1 MKKKTVGPDIG
12 AAATMPTG
20 GRIGSADLCSCRFVG
35 ENRQRRFFDEH
46 GLDDGLSKPRRKIHP
61 KDTLTKQQWFRHS
74 GRSVG
79 IGSADEIGKVG
90 RIGSRCCR
98 GQWQP
103 TRRCKF
109 GSARRLVQVMGSTW
123 PDLKPGR
130 GTVDAG
136 RASAAACR
144 APCKVGLSRRQPSRA
159 RQRRPASPTH
169 AALVRL
175 RGWEEMEEGS
185 RGFPSPENS
194 RDFFKNQP
202 TRMKAKRGKLRGK

>member
-1 MKKKTVGPDIG
+1 MTKKTVGPDIG
-12 AAATMPTG
+12 AAAAMPTG
-20 GRIGSADLCSCRFVG
+20 G
-35 ENRQRRFFDEH
+35 NRQRRFFDEH
-46 GLDDGLSKPRRKIHP
+46 GLDDGLSRPGKKIRP
-61 KDTLTKQQWFRHS
+61 GDTLTKRRWFRH
-74 GRSVG
+74 GGHNVG

-103 TRRCKF
+103 TRRCEF
-109 GSARRLVQVMGSTW
+109 SSARWLVQVMGSTW
-123 PDLKPGR
+123 PNLKPGR

-144 APCKVGLSRRQPSRA
+144 VPCRVGLPRRQPSWA
-159 RQRRPASPTH
+159 RQRRPASPTR
-169 AALVRL
+169 AALARL
-175 RGWEEMEEGS
+175 RGREEMEEGS
-185 RGFPSPENS
+185 WGFPSPENS